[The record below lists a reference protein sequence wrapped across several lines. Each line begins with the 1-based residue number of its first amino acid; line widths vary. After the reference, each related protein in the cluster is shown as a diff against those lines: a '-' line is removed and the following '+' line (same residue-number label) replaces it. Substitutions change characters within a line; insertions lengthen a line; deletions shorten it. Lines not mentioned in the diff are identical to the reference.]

1 MEYRVESLEGAL
13 LNAAVAKADGK
24 RFAVESYATNPP
36 RPAACWLRDED
47 GRPLFTH
54 GLYAPSLKW
63 EQGGP
68 IIERERIVTVPTTGY
83 RDDGPTF
90 WAAACLGPEG
100 AFSHYIDEPLPFS
113 TYRNDPAAA
122 VGATPLI
129 AAMRAFVASRLGETV
144 DLP

>member
-1 MEYRVESLEGAL
+1 MATYKVAELEGAL
-13 LNAAVAKADGK
+13 LDASVAKAEGFNV
-24 RFAVESYATNPP
+24 R
-36 RPAACWLRDED
+36 ED
-47 GRPLFTH
+47 GRWRSAIGWEL
-54 GLYAPSLKW
+54 APRFSADWQLA
-63 EQGGP
+63 GP

-83 RDDGPTF
+83 EDDGPTF
-90 WAAACLGPEG
+90 WAATCLGPEG

-113 TYRNDPAAA
+113 TYRDDPAAA